1 MPNMNPKKTQVSE
14 QESNI
19 RNKNFNEVILGYTLE
34 EAMNEANRCLNCKS
48 KPCVSGCPVNI
59 NIPKFIGYIKEGNI
73 EEAYKTIISSNLLPS
88 ICGRVCPQET
98 QCEAKCVRG
107 IKSEP
112 VAIGLLE
119 RFVADWY
126 MENKKDNDS
135 YTDIEKNNY
144 KVAIVGSGPSG
155 LVCAGQ
161 LAKKGYDVTIFEAL
175 HAPGGVLSYGIPEFR
190 LPKYIVDSEINN
202 LRNSGVKIKT
212 NVVIGKTLTIDD
224 LFNKGYK
231 AIYIGIGAGL
241 PKFMGIRGENLIGV
255 YSSNEF
261 LTRINL
267 MKAYKENYD
276 TPIIVPKNV
285 AVIGGGNV
293 AIDASRCAKRLG
305 AQNVYIIYRR
315 SENEMPA
322 RIEEVRHAK
331 EEGIKLKVLTNPI
344 EIIGNEHGVVKGI
357 KCVKMSLGEPDE
369 TGRRRPIAEPNSEH
383 IIDVDTVIIAIGN
396 APNKLIYED
405 LNTIE
410 TDDKGCIIVDDNLK
424 TTQNGVY
431 AGGDIV
437 TGAATVI
444 LAMSAGK
451 KAAVSIDNYIK
462 SVFA

>member
-14 QESNI
+14 QESNV

-34 EAMNEANRCLNCKS
+34 EAMKEANRCLNCKS
-48 KPCVSGCPVNI
+48 KPCISGCPVNV
-59 NIPKFIGYIKEGNI
+59 NIPQFIGYIKEGNI

-98 QCEAKCVRG
+98 QCESQCVRG

-126 MENKKDNDS
+126 VENKKENDS

-161 LAKKGYDVTIFEAL
+161 LAKKGYNVTIFEAL
-175 HAPGGVLSYGIPEFR
+175 HSPGGVLSYGIPEFR
-190 LPKYIVDSEINN
+190 LPKYIVDSEIDS
-202 LRNSGVKIKT
+202 LRNLGVKIET
-212 NVVIGKTLTIDD
+212 NVVIGKTLAIED
-224 LFNKGYK
+224 LFNADYK
-231 AIYIGIGAGL
+231 AIYIGTGAGL
-241 PKFMGIRGENLIGV
+241 PKFMGIQGENLIGV

-276 TPIIVPKNV
+276 TPIITPRNV

-322 RIEEVRHAK
+322 RVEEVRHAK

-344 EIIGNEHGVVKGI
+344 EIIGNEYGIVKGI
-357 KCVKMSLGEPDE
+357 KCVKMSLGELDE

-383 IIDVDTVIIAIGN
+383 IIDVDMIIIAIGN

-410 TDDKGCIIVDDNLK
+410 TDSKGCIIVNDNLK

-451 KAAVSIDNYIK
+451 KAAVSIDNYIR
-462 SVFA
+462 STYA